1 MVLTALPLQVL
12 THEIGHL
19 FGLSHCFY
27 YNCAMNESSS
37 ILDAAH
43 QPLFLCPICLR
54 KLHKVLKFSLKE
66 RYVHLAQLCGNL
78 NELFSSLPED
88 PTSELD
94 EISEQPCIVPKLQD
108 SHQVLSSEMATECP
122 KQSSQAAATI
132 EGVVSRSAEE
142 DGRPD
147 AAKCDEVLECPGVHF
162 RRASEWLRTTIAS
175 LDRFVEQVGT
185 DSCGFT

>member
-1 MVLTALPLQVL
+1 
-12 THEIGHL
+12 
-19 FGLSHCFY
+19 
-27 YNCAMNESSS
+27 MNESSS

-66 RYVHLAQLCGNL
+66 RYVHLARLCGSL

-94 EISEQPCIVPKLQD
+94 GISEQQCTVPSSDKLQD
-108 SHQVLSSEMATECP
+108 SHKVLSSEMSIECP
-122 KQSSQAAATI
+122 EQSSQAAAST
-132 EGVVSRSAEE
+132 ENAVSMSTEE
-142 DGRPD
+142 DGRPN
-147 AAKCDEVLECPGVHF
+147 AVQCDKKVLERPGVYF
-162 RRASEWLRTTIAS
+162 RRASEWLQATIAS

-185 DSCGFT
+185 DSHGFT